1 MIWDDELALE
11 HVLSLMKSHEQ
22 QFRIFLAIGILAF
35 DELVEIVREIIAIE
49 ILESENQVATEQQL
63 ADEHDETLV
72 LADKRLVVVVLLIDW
87 MVELEVADD
96 SEHTLEVEVEVDEV
110 EVENTETDEDDEI
123 DEIIN
128 TIIDIVDETV
138 EIDEMREIF
147 EHDEQVEIVVELICV
162 DEKVETDIS
171 DEMVESDSISDEIDE
186 IEFFK
191 VETVETLALFV
202 DIKAE
207 TVETQ

>member
-35 DELVEIVREIIAIE
+35 DELVEIVREITAIE
-49 ILESENQVATEQQL
+49 IHEHERLVATEQQL

-87 MVELEVADD
+87 MVEQVEKVD
-96 SEHTLEVEVEVDEV
+96 SEHILEVEVEVEVDEV
-110 EVENTETDEDDEI
+110 ENTETDEIDDKVEI
-123 DEIIN
+123 TD
-128 TIIDIVDETV
+128 TTIDIVDETD
-138 EIDEMREIF
+138 EIDETHENY
-147 EHDEQVEIVVELICV
+147 ELDELVELADELICV

-171 DEMVESDSISDEIDE
+171 DEIDEDDSISDEIDE
-186 IEFFK
+186 HEFFK
-191 VETVETLALFV
+191 VEIDEIQQVFADE
-202 DIKAE
+202 DDE
-207 TVETQ
+207 TVEMQ